1 MPNDG
6 EPAGERAGARP
17 VCFVLMPFGTKRDP
31 AGESVNFDVVYEQV
45 IKPAVE
51 AAGLAPI
58 RADEERAG
66 GIIHK
71 PMFERLVLSEYAVAD
86 LTLANANVYYELG
99 VRHALRPYSTA
110 LVYAGGTRLPFDLG
124 PMRALPYDD
133 RGDDESRTVAR
144 DALRDTLV
152 AAREATIDS
161 PVFQLVDGLR
171 PAEVDRLKT
180 DVFRDRVAYS
190 NAVKDRLAEAR
201 TETDP
206 RAAVRAVHDDL
217 GPLEDVETGIQVD
230 LLLSYRSCSAWVD
243 MIALVE
249 AMPASVARSVLVREQ
264 YALALNRDG
273 RGDRAERVLE
283 DVIADRGPSS
293 ETLGI
298 LGRVHKDRWQA
309 ARDAGDDI
317 RAKGLLTKAINAYLR
332 GFEADWRDAY
342 PGINAVTLMHL
353 AVPPDERRHELL
365 PVVAY
370 SVRRRIHDGD
380 ADYWD
385 HATLLE
391 LAVLDQDED
400 AALDAL
406 ADAVAANREPWEAD
420 TTLNNIREI
429 GRAQQRRGD
438 RPAWVHDAV
447 ESELERLAR

>member
-1 MPNDG
+1 MTDDQDRTG
-6 EPAGERAGARP
+6 DRP
-17 VCFVLMPFGTKRDP
+17 VCFVLMPFGTKRDA

-45 IKPAVE
+45 IRPAVE

-110 LVYAGGTRLPFDLG
+110 LVFAEGTRLPFDLG

-133 RGDDESRTVAR
+133 RGDRASRTRAR
-144 DALRDTLV
+144 DALRDALV
-152 AAREATIDS
+152 AAREATVDS

-171 PAEVDRLKT
+171 PADVDRLKT

-190 NAVKDRLAEAR
+190 RTIKDRLAQAR
-201 TETDP
+201 SAPDP
-206 RAAVRAVHDDL
+206 RSAIRTVHDDL
-217 GPLEDVETGIQVD
+217 GPLEDVDTGIQVD
-230 LLLSYRSCSAWVD
+230 LLLSYRSCSAWTD
-243 MIALVE
+243 MISLVE
-249 AMPASVARSVLVREQ
+249 AMPEPVARSVLVREQ
-264 YALALNRDG
+264 YALALNRAG
-273 RGDRAERVLE
+273 RSDAAEHTLL
-283 DVIADRGPSS
+283 DVIEDRGPSS

-298 LGRVHKDRWQA
+298 LGRVYKDRWQA

-317 RAKGLLTKAINAYLR
+317 RARGLLSKAIDAYLS

-353 AVPPDERRHELL
+353 AEPPDPRGQELL
-365 PVVAY
+365 PVVTY
-370 SVRRRIHDGD
+370 SVKRRIHDGD

-391 LAVLDQDED
+391 LAVLARDEA

-406 ADAVAANREPWEAD
+406 ADAVAANREPWEAE

-429 GRAQQRRGD
+429 ARAQQRRGE
-438 RPAWVHDAV
+438 RPPWLPEVIEAELAAIAAV
-447 ESELERLAR
+447 